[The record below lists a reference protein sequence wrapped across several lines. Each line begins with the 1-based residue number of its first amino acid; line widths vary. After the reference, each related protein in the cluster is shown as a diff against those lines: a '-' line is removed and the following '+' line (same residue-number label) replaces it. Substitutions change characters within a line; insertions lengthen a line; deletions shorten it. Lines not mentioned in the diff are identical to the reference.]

1 MVDKSAVYALLN
13 AQQIPFEAYEH
24 PPVYTIE
31 DMDALTIPQKHR
43 IVKNLF
49 LRDAKKRNYY
59 LVTLPGH
66 KPVNLKALAALIPSR
81 PLSFASEQDLDAILG
96 LKRGHVT
103 PLGALNNADKT
114 VTVVFD
120 AALQGQTIGIHP
132 MENTATVFI
141 AFDDVVR
148 LLKAHQTPIVL
159 CQID

>member
-13 AQQIPFEAYEH
+13 AHQIPCEAYEH

-31 DMDALTIPQKHR
+31 EMDALTIPGKHR

-49 LRDAKKRNYY
+49 LRDDKKRNYY

-66 KPVNLKALAALIPSR
+66 KPVDLKALAALIPSR
-81 PLSFASEQDLDAILG
+81 KLSFASEEALFAHLG
-96 LKRGHVT
+96 LTKGHVT

-132 MENTATVFI
+132 MENTATVFV
-141 AFDDVVR
+141 AFADVVR
-148 LLKAHQTPIVL
+148 LLEAHQISVVL
-159 CQID
+159 CQMG